1 MQLFNQINARK
12 LGDKEYNVFAGI
24 FQNNWFLGIS
34 AITFVMQIAIVYI
47 GGRPLRTVPLT
58 TNENV
63 YAIGLAAMVIPWA
76 VFCKMFIPAAWF
88 E

>member
-1 MQLFNQINARK
+1 
-12 LGDKEYNVFAGI
+12 
-24 FQNNWFLGIS
+24 
-34 AITFVMQIAIVYI
+34 MQIAIVYI